1 MLNNGGFRA
10 ALVVVAV
17 VGMLVGAIGLT
28 SGLMNER
35 DNSITQTLAVNA
47 SKKVQYAIDEQQ
59 AVESRVTVLETN
71 YVHIFAAL
79 RRIEAKLATE

>member
-1 MLNNGGFRA
+1 MLNNGSFKA

-35 DNSITQTLAVNA
+35 DNSITQTLAINA
-47 SKKVQYAIDEQQ
+47 SKEVQDSIDGQLAMEN
-59 AVESRVTVLETN
+59 RVTILETN
-71 YVHIFAAL
+71 YVHILAAL
-79 RRIEAKLATE
+79 RRIETKLVTD

>member
-1 MLNNGGFRA
+1 MLNNGGFKA

-35 DNSITQTLAVNA
+35 DNSATQALAVNA

>member
-47 SKKVQYAIDEQQ
+47 SKKVQNIIDERRTM
-59 AVESRVTVLETN
+59 ENRVTILETN
-71 YVHIFAAL
+71 YVHILAAL
-79 RRIEAKLATE
+79 RRIETKLATE